1 MELPG
6 TPILR
11 RLNPTLSPWFTKL
24 LSSSHQPGYYLSTSV
39 DNKMITTVPVLRR
52 IVKLPLFISLFKGT
66 SSIFSHISCLAPVQS
81 FPHTYT

>member
-6 TPILR
+6 TPIPR

-39 DNKMITTVPVLRR
+39 DNKMITIVPVLRR
-52 IVKLPLFISLFKGT
+52 IVKLPLFISFYLKEHHPYFH
-66 SSIFSHISCLAPVQS
+66 IFHV
-81 FPHTYT
+81 